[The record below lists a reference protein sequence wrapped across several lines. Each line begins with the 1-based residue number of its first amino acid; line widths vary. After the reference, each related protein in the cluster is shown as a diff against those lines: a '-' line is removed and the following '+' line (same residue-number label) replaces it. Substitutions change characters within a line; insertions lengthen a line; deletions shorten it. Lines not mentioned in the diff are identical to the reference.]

1 MSWQKKSQ
9 FAFNAAC
16 NVSAKYMGGLWSS
29 HGSHLTQSRVA
40 QNMGHVTWD
49 KNQVARFFFIICK
62 NIKMALFW
70 KLLRVPTE
78 QNTLLAYI
86 PMWPILQWWN
96 VTVNAT
102 WFKFSADLYNQS
114 KQCLFNSTYNLK
126 EYYKSIRTV
135 LVITNILICF
145 IN

>member
-1 MSWQKKSQ
+1 M
-9 FAFNAAC
+9 
-16 NVSAKYMGGLWSS
+16 YL
-29 HGSHLTQSRVA
+29 
-40 QNMGHVTWD
+40 
-49 KNQVARFFFIICK
+49 
-62 NIKMALFW
+62 
-70 KLLRVPTE
+70 
-78 QNTLLAYI
+78 QNTWVVYGQVMEVILPKVVLPRIWAMSPEIKIKLPDFFLSFVKTSKWHYFRSCWGYQLNKTPSWCI
-86 PMWPILQWWN
+86 YLWPILQWWN

-102 WFKFSADLYNQS
+102 WFKFSADLYNQR